1 VLKDWDNT
9 NPDYSGASFTYKVFV
24 DGVDETSTWQIR
36 ANIRR
41 DTSSAT
47 FTVTRGSVNFT
58 ATDNQNNDLFVT
70 IGKPGFPT
78 QLLEYP
84 IQVTRRARP
93 AQVASIDKPLI
104 TLAGDI
110 DGTATSYTGAVCTG
124 KVMEGSTDA
133 TSTYTWSHT
142 ASSGLTV
149 SRTGAV
155 VTVTNMTAATDSAT
169 IVLTGTKSSWPT
181 VVLQCV
187 VNKTRL
193 LPVSGAP
200 VAQMPGRTAYAGSSS
215 TTSAK
220 VRFRTDGTV
229 QVWDDVSGVW
239 AASGNWY
246 FPTTTNIGNTHYLRM
261 TTSSP
266 LAAATGTFNSW
277 LQINSD
283 REFSLTNPGGSGS
296 NIVTALALIS
306 TSSTGATIGGQGSVT
321 LIAESFGS

>member
-1 VLKDWDNT
+1 
-9 NPDYSGASFTYKVFV
+9 
-24 DGVDETSTWQIR
+24 
-36 ANIRR
+36 
-41 DTSSAT
+41 
-47 FTVTRGSVNFT
+47 
-58 ATDNQNNDLFVT
+58 
-70 IGKPGFPT
+70 
-78 QLLEYP
+78 
-84 IQVTRRARP
+84 
-93 AQVASIDKPLI
+93 
-104 TLAGDI
+104 
-110 DGTATSYTGAVCTG
+110 
-124 KVMEGSTDA
+124 MEGSTDA

-200 VAQMPGRTAYAGSSS
+200 VAQMPARTAYAGSST

-220 VRFRTDGTV
+220 ARFRTDGTV
-229 QVWDDVSGVW
+229 QVWDAVSAAW
-239 AASGNWY
+239 AESGHWY
-246 FPTTTNIGNTHYLRM
+246 FPTTANIGNTHYLRM

-283 REFSLTNPGGSGS
+283 REFSLANPGGTGS